1 MRPIGW
7 SPPLLDSAFAPPV
20 LPHLQPQVLRVCT
33 TIVLIERQA
42 RHVIVEALDYSRVVL
57 VLGARQVGK
66 STLTKLIATSD
77 RPATIVTLD
86 NQGTRR
92 AARDD
97 PHGFIAGMRGPVLID
112 EVQRVPDLLYAI
124 KEAVDENPVPGR
136 FLLTGSANILT
147 APKISESLAGRVRRI
162 GLWPLAQ
169 SEIHHSD
176 RNFVDCLFAG
186 EPPQVSGAPVGRD
199 AFVEVV
205 ARGGYPAVRTLDEA
219 QRRHWYRD
227 YVQSIVERDL
237 RDIASAQKLS
247 EMPRLIRLLAAHSA
261 KLLDYRRLASDLQLS
276 DKTVSAYI
284 ELLRTI
290 FLVHIVPAWRPGL
303 RSRELHAPKLYL
315 TDTGLL
321 TQQLGADRRRIAE
334 DDQLTGY
341 ALETFCGMEI
351 LKHQSWA
358 REDSTLRHYRVADD
372 EIDIVLESQS
382 GDLAAIEV
390 KARASIREQDWRV
403 IKKLRDRR
411 PDRFNAGVLLYT
423 GSQTIPLGDRIW
435 AVPISGLWS

>member
-1 MRPIGW
+1 M
-7 SPPLLDSAFAPPV
+7 
-20 LPHLQPQVLRVCT
+20 
-33 TIVLIERQA
+33 LIERQA
-42 RHVIVEALDYSRVVL
+42 RRLIAEALDYSRVVL

-66 STLTKLIATSD
+66 STLTKQIATSD
-77 RPATIVTLD
+77 HPAAVVTLD
-86 NQGTRR
+86 DLVTRE
-92 AARDD
+92 AARAD
-97 PHGFIAGMRGPVLID
+97 PHGFIAGLRGPVLID

-124 KEAVDENPVPGR
+124 KEAVDEDPAPGR
-136 FLLTGSANILT
+136 FLLTGSANIFT

-162 GLWPLAQ
+162 ELWPLAQ
-169 SEIHHSD
+169 SEIHRST
-176 RNFVDCLFAG
+176 RNFVDCLFAS
-186 EPPQVSGAPVGRD
+186 EPPLVSGAPVGRE

-205 ARGGYPAVRTLDEA
+205 ARGGYPAVRALGER

-227 YVQSIVERDL
+227 YVQGIVERDL

-247 EMPRLIRLLAAHSA
+247 EMPKLIRLLAAHSA
-261 KLLDYRRLASDLQLS
+261 KLLDYRGLASDLQIS

-303 RSRELHAPKLYL
+303 RTRELHAPKLYL

-321 TQQLGADRRRIAE
+321 AQQLGADQHRIAE
-334 DDQLTGY
+334 DDQLTGH

-358 REDSTLRHYRVADD
+358 NEDCALRHYRAHDD

-390 KARASIREQDWRV
+390 KARASIRERDWRV
-403 IKKLRDRR
+403 MKKLRDAR
-411 PDRFNAGVLLYT
+411 PGRFKAGVVLYA
-423 GSQTIPLGDRIW
+423 GSQTIPLGDRMW